1 MLRTRLRGLVVPM
14 LIAATSV
21 CAQQPGTPAPAAS
34 PPAAVYVRPSP
45 PGELVDIG
53 GRRLHVECKGPATG
67 PTVIFEAGLSQF
79 TAHSTYGKAQELIA
93 SFAHVCVYDRAGLGW
108 SDAAPDPRT
117 HEDMV
122 DDLHRLLAAKRHA
135 GPIVLVGHSIGGLLA
150 RLYALRHPT
159 DVLAVVL
166 VDATAEAGL
175 FTPPATEE
183 RRGLVARMDAGLR
196 IAKPGAPV
204 VAMPAGTSP
213 EVMLAFTPEVIA
225 GVKQEYEAIDRV
237 PDAMRSATGYGT
249 LGSTPLTVIRR
260 GRTATPPN
268 AEDVRWRTLQETLPA
283 LSSRSR
289 LLVAT
294 EAGHVIP
301 YDQPTIVADAV
312 RQLLSPTR
320 TP

>member
-1 MLRTRLRGLVVPM
+1 MLRTRLRGLLVPM
-14 LIAATSV
+14 LIATTSV
-21 CAQQPGTPAPAAS
+21 CAQQPGSPTPAAS

-53 GRRLHVECKGPATG
+53 GRRLHVECKGPTTG
-67 PTVIFEAGLSQF
+67 PTVVFEAGLSQF
-79 TAHSTYGKAQELIA
+79 TARSTYGKAQELIA

-108 SDAAPDPRT
+108 SDAAPGPRT
-117 HEDMV
+117 HDDMV
-122 DDLHRLLAAKRHA
+122 NDLHRLLAAKRHA

-150 RLYALRHPT
+150 RLYAMRHPT
-159 DVLAVVL
+159 DVAGVVL
-166 VDATAEAGL
+166 VDATAEAGV
-175 FTPPATEE
+175 FTPSAAEE
-183 RRGLVARMDAGLR
+183 RTGLIARMDAGLR

-204 VAMPAGTSP
+204 VAMPVGTSP

-225 GVKQEYEAIDRV
+225 SVKQEYEAIDRV
-237 PDAMRSATGYGT
+237 PEAMRGATGYGT

-268 AEDVRWRTLQETLPA
+268 AEDVRWRTLQEALPA